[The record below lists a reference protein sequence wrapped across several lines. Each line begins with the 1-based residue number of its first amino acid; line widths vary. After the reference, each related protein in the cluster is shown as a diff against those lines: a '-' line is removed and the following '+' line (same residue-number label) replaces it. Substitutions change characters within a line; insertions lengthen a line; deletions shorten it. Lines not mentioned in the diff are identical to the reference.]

1 MIGKP
6 VTRRN
11 LLKLAGIG
19 AVGTVATACAPAATP
34 APAKP
39 AATAAPA
46 APAKAVTTLDW
57 WTVASADVGTQPQ
70 QEGLIAEFN
79 KLSNQ
84 TGASVKA
91 TFLPD
96 DGFSEKMTTVL
107 GTGTGVPDVSTIVV
121 DSWFPAATDLRELI
135 ARDKIDINQYAKIF
149 FDTRCRF
156 GEKIIG
162 LPITTGATMY
172 YYNKDLFA
180 SKGLKEPQWGYTMQ
194 QWLEDARKLTDKSK
208 KIFGGAKPTRI
219 WRGEFFA
226 FGAQPM
232 DPEGKRADG
241 FINSDKTVKAFEFMH
256 DLVNS
261 GAVPTKAE
269 FEVIRTEGTGPLDL
283 FNTGRLGFA
292 GLNNGQFNIVDKAG
306 VKFGLIHN
314 PKVDGE
320 EIITNAWTLQ
330 LGIPSASKNRDAA
343 WEYVKWLA
351 GIPGQTYMM
360 NNRDGVYTP
369 PMPALW
375 ANHPGKKDPRLEF
388 FFKILETRHVWEFA
402 GKFPYFS
409 KATRPSQ
416 DIYDGIYAGK
426 IAKGD
431 IRSELNKLVQPMQK
445 IIDEERAK
453 LGLK

>member
-1 MIGKP
+1 
-6 VTRRN
+6 
-11 LLKLAGIG
+11 
-19 AVGTVATACAPAATP
+19 
-34 APAKP
+34 
-39 AATAAPA
+39 
-46 APAKAVTTLDW
+46 
-57 WTVASADVGTQPQ
+57 
-70 QEGLIAEFN
+70 
-79 KLSNQ
+79 
-84 TGASVKA
+84 
-91 TFLPD
+91 
-96 DGFSEKMTTVL
+96 
-107 GTGTGVPDVSTIVV
+107 
-121 DSWFPAATDLRELI
+121 
-135 ARDKIDINQYAKIF
+135 
-149 FDTRCRF
+149 
-156 GEKIIG
+156 
-162 LPITTGATMY
+162 MY

-208 KIFGGAKPTRI
+208 KIFGGAMPTRI

>member
-1 MIGKP
+1 
-6 VTRRN
+6 
-11 LLKLAGIG
+11 
-19 AVGTVATACAPAATP
+19 
-34 APAKP
+34 
-39 AATAAPA
+39 
-46 APAKAVTTLDW
+46 
-57 WTVASADVGTQPQ
+57 
-70 QEGLIAEFN
+70 
-79 KLSNQ
+79 
-84 TGASVKA
+84 
-91 TFLPD
+91 
-96 DGFSEKMTTVL
+96 
-107 GTGTGVPDVSTIVV
+107 
-121 DSWFPAATDLRELI
+121 
-135 ARDKIDINQYAKIF
+135 
-149 FDTRCRF
+149 
-156 GEKIIG
+156 
-162 LPITTGATMY
+162 
-172 YYNKDLFA
+172 
-180 SKGLKEPQWGYTMQ
+180 
-194 QWLEDARKLTDKSK
+194 
-208 KIFGGAKPTRI
+208 
-219 WRGEFFA
+219 
-226 FGAQPM
+226 
-232 DPEGKRADG
+232 
-241 FINSDKTVKAFEFMH
+241 MH

-426 IAKGD
+426 IAKSD